1 MNSRYFRSLT
11 ALFLGLMAL
20 AIPGC
25 NGSVA
30 ESAPMFTLQSHQI
43 SVQEVS
49 LHYLEAGQRDPAK
62 PTVVLLHG
70 GRFSAQT
77 WVELD
82 TIEVLAQAG
91 HHVIAI
97 DLPGYGKSEGPQ
109 PTDRGAFLAA
119 ALQQLELTPC
129 ALLSPS
135 MSGSYSIPLL
145 LEHPELVSLYLPVAP
160 VGIGPNLEA
169 LAQIQVPTL
178 ALWGENDQVV
188 PLALGQKLV
197 AAMPQAE
204 LRVFAGAPHPCYLQA
219 TEEFHRA
226 ILEFLC
232 KHSALAA
239 GLPKPNDA
247 LRPFTR

>member
-1 MNSRYFRSLT
+1 MTFRHLRSLLT
-11 ALFLGLMAL
+11 SFLGLMAL
-20 AIPGC
+20 GVPSC

-30 ESAPMFTLQSHQI
+30 EPSSTFTMQSQQI

-77 WVELD
+77 WVELG
-82 TIEVLAQAG
+82 TIETLAQAG
-91 HHVIAI
+91 HHVIAF

-109 PTDRGAFLAA
+109 PKDRAAFLAA
-119 ALQQLELTPC
+119 ALQQLKLTPC

-145 LEHPELVSLYLPVAP
+145 LEHPEMVSLYLPVAP
-160 VGIGPNLEA
+160 VGIAANLEA
-169 LAQIQVPTL
+169 LALIDAPTL
-178 ALWGENDQVV
+178 AFWGENDQVV
-188 PLALGQKLV
+188 PLAMGKKLV

-219 TEEFHRA
+219 TQEFHQA
-226 ILEFLC
+226 ILEFLA
-232 KHSALAA
+232 KNQA
-239 GLPKPNDA
+239 
-247 LRPFTR
+247 